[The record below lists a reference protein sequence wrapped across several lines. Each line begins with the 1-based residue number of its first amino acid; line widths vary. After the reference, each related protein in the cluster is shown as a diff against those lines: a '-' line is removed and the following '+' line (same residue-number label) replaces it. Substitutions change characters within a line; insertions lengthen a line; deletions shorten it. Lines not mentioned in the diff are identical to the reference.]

1 MLRSPISGGRL
12 CTVAF
17 SLLFFPAAANA
28 ATFVRGDVDSS
39 GELDIT
45 DPIKA
50 LGYLFLGT
58 PDSLLCIDAADAND
72 SGELDLSDPI
82 HLLTH
87 LFLGGSTPAEPF
99 PGCGEDL
106 TEDSLGC
113 AEYPPCESGVQVLK
127 GNIERDEF
135 PEVSPE
141 DLAELA
147 LGNTAFA
154 LDLYRAVEGDHENL
168 LVSPYSISVALAMTY
183 AGARGDTEAQ
193 MASALHFTLP
203 QERLH
208 PAFNALD
215 LALES
220 RSEAPPEEE
229 GDRFQ
234 LNVANAIWGE
244 KTWPFLT
251 SFLDVLS
258 ENYGAGLR
266 ILDFM
271 KAPEWCRTTIN
282 TWVSDETQGRIQDLL
297 PPDSITEDT
306 RLVLTNALY
315 FKASWFH
322 PFDEEATRPG
332 AFTLRDGR
340 EITVP
345 TMRTT
350 GPFRIAKEDGYEA
363 AELMYLGEQL
373 SMVILMPDAA
383 RFDEFEAQLD
393 PAVLASILASLQ
405 GGWVD
410 LSMPKFGC
418 RTSLSL
424 RETLM
429 ALGMTDA
436 FGPMANFSG
445 IDGLGLLYISKV
457 LHKTFIGVDE
467 TGTEAAAATAVI
479 MPPIGLPP
487 EIHVNRP
494 FLYLIRDIP
503 TGTILFLGRVLDP
516 RS

>member
-1 MLRSPISGGRL
+1 MLCSAIFRGKL
-12 CTVAF
+12 CAVTF
-17 SLLFFPAAANA
+17 SLLFFPAAARA
-28 ATFVRGDVDSS
+28 APFVRGDVDSS
-39 GELDIT
+39 GGLDIT
-45 DPIKA
+45 DPIRA
-50 LGYLFLGT
+50 LGYLFLGS
-58 PDSLLCIDAADAND
+58 PDSILCMDAADAND
-72 SGELDLSDPI
+72 SGELDISDPVY
-82 HLLTH
+82 LLSF
-87 LFLGGSTPAEPF
+87 LFLGGSAPGAPF
-99 PGCGEDL
+99 SGCGEDL

-113 AEYPPCESGVQVLK
+113 AEYPPCGSEVQILK
-127 GNIERDEF
+127 GSIERDES
-135 PEVSPE
+135 PEVSPQ

-147 LGNTAFA
+147 SGNTAFA
-154 LDLYRAVEGDHENL
+154 LDLYRAVEGGRKNL

-183 AGARGDTEAQ
+183 AGARGNTEVQ

-220 RSEAPPEEE
+220 RSEAPAEEE

-266 ILDFM
+266 ILDFI
-271 KAPEWCRTTIN
+271 KAPEWCRTLIN

-297 PPDSITEDT
+297 PPGSIDEST
-306 RLVLTNALY
+306 RLVLTNAIY
-315 FKASWFH
+315 FKASWYY
-322 PFDEEATRPG
+322 PFDEAQTLPRT
-332 AFTLRDGR
+332 FTLRDGS
-340 EITVP
+340 EVAVP
-345 TMRTT
+345 TMRAT
-350 GPFRIAKEDGYEA
+350 GPYRIAKGDGYEA

-383 RFDEFEAQLD
+383 RFDEFESQLD
-393 PAVLASILASLQ
+393 AAALASILASME

-418 RTSLSL
+418 QTSLSL
-424 RETLM
+424 KETLI

-436 FGPMANFSG
+436 FTLAANFSG
-445 IDGLGLLYISKV
+445 IDETGLLFIDRV

-467 TGTEAAAATAVI
+467 KGTEAAAATAVI
-479 MPPIGLPP
+479 MPPIGIPE
-487 EIHVNRP
+487 EIHINQP

-503 TGTILFLGRVLDP
+503 TGTILFLGRVVDP
-516 RS
+516 AS